1 MADNIDTQQLAE
13 AIERLNNSLEDLMGT
28 STDAADSLAALAQ
41 SAGQSTNNSQRLSR
55 EERRRAQI
63 QEQGFQAVTK
73 AATNLAGSVFN
84 AAKAM
89 YDGQKG
95 AAALNSSL
103 DNLSSAAA
111 AAGTA
116 LALLMPGGPL
126 IKGVIAAVTFL
137 TTKLI
142 GTAKAAGEM
151 SDALFKGYQGLSQSG
166 AAASDGLTGLLSDV
180 HKLGM
185 GFQEVDKF
193 GAMVAEGR
201 RELMLMSGTV
211 FEGRRRFADMGAAMA
226 PFRESLMNAGMT
238 QEEINSASMGYLRL
252 QSRIGQTQNRTANE
266 LAEGARK
273 YLIEQDALTKITGLT
288 RKEQEQA
295 LHAAMSQERFA
306 AQLAEMRAKN
316 QHEQA
321 RELQMA
327 YLMLKGTSEEAAQS
341 FIDVST
347 GMLTSE
353 AAQKG
358 YLLTQ
363 GENMR
368 QAQRIIAGQARAEDA
383 VQKIAAAAGR
393 TVNAMSGLA
402 RAGAFEQSFGS
413 FSQGI
418 ELGLMSE
425 NNLAEARERAAKELE
440 RQGATGGKAADKLV
454 QQQTD
459 LTLAQQAEMIA
470 TQELISKAIEPSMSA
485 FQKLTNIVANVTL
498 GFEKLLA
505 LIPGYGG
512 PKNDEQLRAR
522 EEVAKAESAL
532 QTEKT
537 NLIEAERRLIAAKRT
552 GDKLSIEAAEK
563 SLEASKAAKKQ
574 AESKLLDAEVKQKY
588 ADDRASGRTGA
599 GIGGQQLRADG
610 SMINPG
616 DEDYVPPA
624 PATGAMPSG
633 PAPANVTEKL
643 LDYIGKIESQGNYN
657 VLVGGKT
664 KSDLTDMTVAQVLEF
679 QKTMRQMGHESTAVG
694 KYQIIQKTLEG
705 LVAQGAARMD
715 EKFNAATQDR
725 LAIALMRGR
734 GLDGYQSGK
743 LSAAQFADN
752 LAREWASLPLASGRS
767 AYQGVG
773 SNKALASRDD
783 FMKVFADKGGVFT
796 GPKSGYDA
804 ILHGTEAVVPLP
816 DGKTIPVTVNQTT
829 SGSMDTS
836 EMISV
841 LREVKSSMDSMTNRA
856 DNQRVVDMLTE
867 LIRTQRNSNSIQEKI
882 LQMSQ

>member
-13 AIERLNNSLEDLMGT
+13 AIDRLNNSLEDLMGT
-28 STDAADSLAALAQ
+28 STDAADSLAALGQ

-226 PFRESLMNAGMT
+226 PFRESLMNAGLT
-238 QEEINSASMGYLRL
+238 QEEINAASMGYLRL

-295 LHAAMSQERFA
+295 LHAAMSQERFS
-306 AQLAEMRAKN
+306 AQLAEMRAKG

-353 AAQKG
+353 SAQKG

-393 TVNAMSGLA
+393 TVNTMSGLA

-588 ADDRASGRTGA
+588 ADDRAAGRTGA
-599 GIGGQQLRADG
+599 GMGGQQLRADG

-616 DEDYVPPA
+616 DEDYTPPQA
-624 PATGAMPSG
+624 PQTPAAGPLTGFEGATGK
-633 PAPANVTEKL
+633 E
-643 LDYIGKIESQGNYN
+643 
-657 VLVGGKT
+657 
-664 KSDLTDMTVAQVLEF
+664 
-679 QKTMRQMGHESTAVG
+679 
-694 KYQIIQKTLEG
+694 
-705 LVAQGAARMD
+705 
-715 EKFNAATQDR
+715 TQT
-725 LAIALMRGR
+725 
-734 GLDGYQSGK
+734 
-743 LSAAQFADN
+743 
-752 LAREWASLPLASGRS
+752 SL
-767 AYQGVG
+767 
-773 SNKALASRDD
+773 
-783 FMKVFADKGGVFT
+783 ADKGLKLRPSGGDIQKSDAAVSPKLITLAKKIQESITGFGYFSGFNDQFHHTLNYASKHTEGLALDFALNRKPSREQGAEIVNAIKGMGASKVIDEYNNPSPGATAGHIHVEIPEFARGGIAT
-796 GPKSGYDA
+796 GPKSGYEA
-804 ILHGTEAVVPLP
+804 MLHGTEAVVPLP
-816 DGKTIPVTVNQTT
+816 DGKTIPVNMNQSFAAAADNT
-829 SGSMDTS
+829 
-836 EMISV
+836 EMLQV
-841 LREVKSSMDSMTNRA
+841 LREVKASMDSMINRA
-856 DNQRVVDMLTE
+856 DNQRVVDALE
-867 LIRTQRNSNSIQEKI
+867 NSIRTQRTSNDILGKI